1 MNYKKEGTLLL
12 AKNLTK
18 RYGNKLVIRDVTI
31 EIKDIVRPD
40 ITQGQVV
47 SLIGRS
53 GIGKSTVFR
62 MLAALEKPTS
72 GEVLISNDGK
82 NLKPVRE
89 GDMGVV
95 FQNYIMFEHLTVRQN
110 FKVALAYRTDAKSIN
125 VNAWVDSYA
134 TEFNLGEH
142 LDKYPCQLSGGQKQ
156 RAAIIVQLL
165 NGSNFLLLDE
175 PLSGL
180 DMLMIDKI
188 TALLTKVALQNELQT
203 IIIVSHDLENCLAI
217 SDTAFVLGTEDGQEG
232 AVLKAEIDLIE
243 RGLAWQPGIK
253 DMPTFRDTLKEVKA
267 LL

>member
-1 MNYKKEGTLLL
+1 MTYKKEGTLLL
-12 AKNLTK
+12 AKDITK
-18 RYGNKLVIRDVTI
+18 SYGNKLVIRNVTI

-53 GIGKSTVFR
+53 GIGKSTLFR

-82 NLKPVRE
+82 TLKPVRE

-110 FKVALAYRTDAKSIN
+110 FKVALSYRLDAKSIDA
-125 VNAWVDSYA
+125 NAWVDSYSK
-134 TEFNLGEH
+134 EFNLGEH

-217 SDTAFVLGTEDGQEG
+217 SDTAFVLGTEEGQEG

-253 DMPTFRDTLKEVKA
+253 DMPTFRDTLKEVKS